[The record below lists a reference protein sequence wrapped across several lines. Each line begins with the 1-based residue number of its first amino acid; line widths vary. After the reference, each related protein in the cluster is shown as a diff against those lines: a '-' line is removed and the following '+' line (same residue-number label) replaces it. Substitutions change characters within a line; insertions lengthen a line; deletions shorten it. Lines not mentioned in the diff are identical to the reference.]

1 MLAMPELLHRLP
13 RNALASFTG
22 RNLLWH
28 ALAIGLTIA
37 IVMSGL
43 DWSYYL
49 ATRGMRFNRSFA
61 LPSCWELLYR
71 CWEH

>member
-1 MLAMPELLHRLP
+1 MMLAMPELLHRLP
-13 RNALASFTG
+13 RNVLAIFTG

-28 ALAIGLTIA
+28 AVAIGLTFA

-49 ATRGMRFNRSFA
+49 ATRERPFNRLSVR
-61 LPSCWELLYR
+61 PS
-71 CWEH
+71 